1 MDQKE
6 NHIRKDI
13 DETRAA
19 MSEKIEM
26 IEGRVHET
34 MEGTKS
40 TIDHVMDNV
49 KHVQGTVEQTMS
61 AVDNVIDT
69 IKHSMDE
76 TMERAKY
83 TADLIAQVNK
93 NPWIMFGCAI
103 LAGYVL
109 SSMDRERS
117 LGSRH
122 DQERKGH
129 NAGSKSTAASLQFS

>member
-6 NHIRKDI
+6 YYIRKDI
-13 DETRAA
+13 DDTRAV
-19 MSEKIEM
+19 MSEKIEL

-49 KHVQGTVEQTMS
+49 KHIQSTVEQTRS
-61 AVDNVIDT
+61 AIDNVIET

-83 TADLIAQVNK
+83 TADLIEQVNK

-117 LGSRH
+117 FDSRH
-122 DQERKGH
+122 AQDRKGP
-129 NAGSKSTAASLQFS
+129 NIGAKSAAASPQFS